1 MQAVEELRGDKPMW
15 GKRKLAWLIRRG
27 GRCGLNLHHRPHL
40 HQPDAARSSHAGPDL
55 APQAR
60 WPTLPPCR
68 QALRQT
74 PAQGPQVEMARPD
87 RPIDTVFVNLAPA
100 RPSSTSPPTI
110 RSPNGPSPASPAGLK
125 ASLPASFAMLTDPG
139 VRHAY
144 NEAFVAAEVRKFQPF
159 FDSFFDQQRDACIR
173 LEDNNLLVAS
183 AGSGKSATRVCK
195 VANVLERQLYRPDE
209 ILLLAF
215 NKSAADE
222 LKTGIAG
229 QLHRGKR
236 AGVPR
241 HDVSP
246 LGRGIIKEVEGR
258 PPQLAEVPHI

>member
-1 MQAVEELRGDKPMW
+1 MW
-15 GKRKLAWLIRRG
+15 GKRKLAWLIRREG
-27 GRCGLNLHHRPHL
+27 VAVSISTIGRILTSLVRRGLVMPVPTLRRKPVADASAL
-40 HQPDAARSSHAGPDL
+40 SASATPDACPSRNGPARSS
-55 APQAR
+55 R
-60 WPTLPPCR
+60 S
-68 QALRQT
+68 T
-74 PAQGPQVEMARPD
+74 PSSSISP
-87 RPIDTVFVNLAPA
+87 LA

-159 FDSFFDQQRDACIR
+159 FDDLVRRSFFDQQREACIR

-222 LKTGIAG
+222 LKTRIAR